1 MTAGA
6 TAVEDIAE
14 EVTVDVGGGP
24 VRFGTGLLR
33 TTVHGGLWVREPGPL
48 APAGFHPLPAP
59 LPATPRTPGVR
70 LVYGEELPGG
80 ARAYR
85 GLSGDESVAG
95 HLLRHG
101 PHPGLR
107 PALHALGRALAAL
120 HTAPVPVPVPVP
132 AGAPAPPTAS
142 RGWARLDAWLAG
154 RAPEVWAAQAASVLR
169 ERLGAERWHRLR
181 DWTAELAADPALV
194 VSHGAPG
201 LGSLV
206 ADPVSDPVS
215 AAVSDP
221 AADGPV
227 ELLAGE
233 DVCLAPWYSDV
244 GWAVGELTELA
255 WQLGGDSEAWQ
266 SLVDAVEEGYGR
278 PLGPLRPRL
287 AALRI
292 ALHLHDYTA
301 YVGWQP
307 ETVERFAG
315 FLGYLTG
322 FGGPTAPGDH

>member
-6 TAVEDIAE
+6 TAVENIA
-14 EVTVDVGGGP
+14 VDVGGGP

-206 ADPVSDPVS
+206 ADPVSNPVS

-227 ELLAGE
+227 ELLVGE

-266 SLVDAVEEGYGR
+266 GLVDAVEEGYGR

>member
-1 MTAGA
+1 MTTATATA
-6 TAVEDIAE
+6 TAVREVAE
-14 EVTVDVGGGP
+14 DVGGGP

-33 TTVHGGLWVREPGPL
+33 TTVHGGLWIREPGPL
-48 APAGFHPLPAP
+48 APAGFHPLPTR
-59 LPATPRTPGVR
+59 LPETPRTPGVR

-120 HTAPVPVPVPVP
+120 HTAPVPAPVP
-132 AGAPAPPTAS
+132 ARGPAAAAAS

-169 ERLGAERWHRLR
+169 ERLGPERWHRLR

-206 ADPVSDPVS
+206 AAP
-215 AAVSDP
+215 ASDP

-233 DVCLAPWYSDV
+233 DLCLAPWYSDV

-255 WQLGGDSEAWQ
+255 WQLGGDSHAWQ

>member
-1 MTAGA
+1 MTATPTA
-6 TAVEDIAE
+6 TAVKEAAE
-14 EVTVDVGGGP
+14 GVGGGP
-24 VRFGTGLLR
+24 VHFGTGLLR
-33 TTVHGGLWVREPGPL
+33 TTVHGGLWIREPGPL
-48 APAGFHPLPAP
+48 APAGFHPLPTP
-59 LPATPRTPGVR
+59 LPETPPTPGVR
-70 LVYGEELPGG
+70 LVYGEDLPGG

-120 HTAPVPVPVPVP
+120 HTAPVPVPVPSGVP
-132 AGAPAPPTAS
+132 APSTAS

-206 ADPVSDPVS
+206 AAPVSG
-215 AAVSDP
+215 P

-233 DVCLAPWYSDV
+233 DLCLAPWYSDV

-255 WQLGGDSEAWQ
+255 WQLSGDSRAWQ

-278 PLGPLRPRL
+278 SLGPLRPRL

>member
-1 MTAGA
+1 MTA
-6 TAVEDIAE
+6 TAERPLA
-14 EVTVDVGGGP
+14 VGP
-24 VRFGTGLLR
+24 AVSFGTGLLR
-33 TTVHGGLWVREPGPL
+33 TTVRGGLWVREPGPL
-48 APAGFHPLPAP
+48 APAGFHPLAAA
-59 LPATPRTPGVR
+59 LPETPPTPGVR

-101 PHPGLR
+101 PHPGLY

-120 HTAPVPVPVPVP
+120 HTAPVP
-132 AGAPAPPTAS
+132 AAARAPRTGS
-142 RGWARLDAWLAG
+142 RGRDRLDAWLAG
-154 RAPEVWAAQAASVLR
+154 RAPQVWAAQAASVLR

-181 DWTAELAADPALV
+181 DWSAELAADPAVV

-201 LGSLV
+201 LGSLI
-206 ADPVSDPVS
+206 AEPDGGE
-215 AAVSDP
+215 
-221 AADGPV
+221 GPV
-227 ELLAGE
+227 ELLTGE

-255 WQLGGDSEAWQ
+255 WQLGGDSAAWQ
-266 SLVDAVEEGYGR
+266 RLVDAVEEGYGR
-278 PLGPLRPRL
+278 PLGPLRPRVS
-287 AALRI
+287 ALRI

>member
-1 MTAGA
+1 MTA
-6 TAVEDIAE
+6 TAVEGAVEGVAE
-14 EVTVDVGGGP
+14 AVAVAP

-33 TTVHGGLWVREPGPL
+33 TTVHGGLWIREPGPL
-48 APAGFHPLPAP
+48 APAGFHPLPAA
-59 LPATPRTPGVR
+59 LPETPRTPGVR

-120 HTAPVPVPVPVP
+120 HTAPVPVSAP
-132 AGAPAPPTAS
+132 AGPPAPPTAS
-142 RGWARLDAWLAG
+142 RGWDRLDAWLAG

-181 DWTAELAADPALV
+181 DWTAELAADQALV

-206 ADPVSDPVS
+206 ANPVSDP
-215 AAVSDP
+215 AE
-221 AADGPV
+221 GPV

-233 DVCLAPWYSDV
+233 DLCLAPWYSDV

-255 WQLGGDSEAWQ
+255 WQLGGDGAAWQ
-266 SLVDAVEEGYGR
+266 RLVDGVEEGYGR

>member
-1 MTAGA
+1 MTA
-6 TAVEDIAE
+6 TAVDGAVEGIAE
-14 EVTVDVGGGP
+14 DVGAGP

-48 APAGFHPLPAP
+48 APAGFHPLPAT
-59 LPATPRTPGVR
+59 LPETPRTPGVR
-70 LVYGEELPGG
+70 LVYGEQLPGG

-120 HTAPVPVPVPVP
+120 HTAPLPV
-132 AGAPAPPTAS
+132 ATGAPAPPTAS

-206 ADPVSDPVS
+206 ADPGGE
-215 AAVSDP
+215 
-221 AADGPV
+221 GPV

-266 SLVDAVEEGYGR
+266 RLVDAVEEGYGR

>member
-1 MTAGA
+1 MTATTAA
-6 TAVEDIAE
+6 TTTAAATEAVAA
-14 EVTVDVGGGP
+14 GP

-48 APAGFHPLPAP
+48 APAAFHPLPA
-59 LPATPRTPGVR
+59 TVSEIPRTPGVR
-70 LVYGEELPGG
+70 LVHGEELPGG

-120 HTAPVPVPVPVP
+120 HTAPVP
-132 AGAPAPPTAS
+132 AGAPALRTAS
-142 RGWARLDAWLAG
+142 RGWDRLDAWLAG
-154 RAPEVWAAQAASVLR
+154 RAPEVWAAQAASVVR

-181 DWTAELAADPALV
+181 DWTAALAADSAGV

-206 ADPVSDPVS
+206 ADPGG
-215 AAVSDP
+215 
-221 AADGPV
+221 GPV
-227 ELLAGE
+227 ELLTGE

-266 SLVDAVEEGYGR
+266 RLVDAVEEGYGR

-322 FGGPTAPGDH
+322 LGGPTAPGDH